1 MRVLHTISS
10 MNVSSGGPTAC
21 TYDLIKGMLRRNIQ
35 VDLLTFAN
43 SRGELLIAEDS
54 FIKTVP
60 APGFRRFGYSGLFR
74 RKLETF
80 KDSDVIHGNGLWQ
93 YTTHAS
99 AVYARQTDKPFVLTL
114 HGMLYPEGLKKS
126 KWIKKMSLLLYQRT
140 DIEKADVLHATC
152 LQELQVIR
160 NLGIKVPVAVIP
172 NPIEVSDNIIRNQG
186 SILSKKVGFVG
197 RFAPI
202 KNLENLI
209 RAWAVVTKTYPDWEL
224 VLIGDGELRYTQSLK
239 QLATRSGVTNICF
252 KGFLTGEAKEEVMN
266 QVSYLVLPSK
276 SENFGMVVPEAL
288 LKGIPV
294 IASQGTP
301 WEELDSHKAGWWIE
315 EGIEPLT
322 AALLNAMSL
331 NESERAAMGLNGNKL
346 VRENYSIESVSE
358 KMVRLYDWILEKKN
372 KPDFVYL

>member
-1 MRVLHTISS
+1 MRVLQTISS
-10 MNVSSGGPTAC
+10 MNIGSGGPTAC
-21 TYDLIKGMLRRNIQ
+21 TYDLIKGMISRNIQ

-43 SRGELLIAEDS
+43 AQGELLIAEDS

-60 APGFRRFGYSGLFR
+60 APDFRRFGYSGLFR
-74 RKLETF
+74 KRLETF
-80 KDSDVIHGNGLWQ
+80 KDADVIHANGLWQ
-93 YTTHAS
+93 YTSHAS
-99 AVYARQTDKPFVLTL
+99 AVFARQTDKPFVLTL

-140 DIEKADVLHATC
+140 DIERAKVLHATC

-160 NLGIKVPVAVIP
+160 DLGIKVPVAVIP
-172 NPIEVSDNIIRNQG
+172 NPIEVSNTITRNQG
-186 SILSKKVGFVG
+186 NSLSKKVGFVG

-202 KNLENLI
+202 KNLEYLI
-209 RAWAVVTKTYPDWEL
+209 RAWADVTKTYPDWEL
-224 VLIGDGELRYTQSLK
+224 VLIGDGDLRYTQSLK
-239 QLATRSGVTNICF
+239 QLASGLGVSNISF

-266 QVSYLVLPSK
+266 QISYLVLPSK

-301 WEELDSHKAGWWIE
+301 WEELNTHKAGWWIE
-315 EGIEPLT
+315 PGVDPLCDS
-322 AALLNAMSL
+322 LLKAMSL
-331 NESERAAMGLNGNKL
+331 SEMERAAMGLNGNKL
-346 VRENYSIESVSE
+346 VKENYSIESVSQ
-358 KMVRLYDWILEKKN
+358 KMIQLYDWILEKKN